1 MFGLQILDIAIGL
14 IFIYLILALTC
25 TAVNELI
32 AGALDRRSKNL
43 FAGIRNLLND
53 PAVKVPSAD
62 GAGGEGLVTS
72 FYSHPLIKSLE
83 ENGKPPSYIPSRTFA
98 LTVLDLIAPADPK
111 GLRTITDLRAAVEK
125 LEKDSLVRKA
135 LLVMIDDAGD
145 DLKKLQA
152 NIEIWFN
159 NSMDRVAAWY
169 KTRTQTIV
177 IIIAVVVV
185 LATNAD
191 TVRIGKALSNDQ
203 ALRDALVA
211 QAQEYVKTTPP
222 PGTPDAPKPPAAKI
236 KEIKENVTALQTL
249 GVPLGYGGE
258 EGPYGFTFWLSKIL
272 GLLLTVGA
280 ASLGAPFWFDMLN
293 KFINVRSAGKSPDEV
308 AKPPEAPPKR
318 PEEMP
323 PK

>member
-14 IFIYLILALTC
+14 ILIYLILALTC

-32 AGALDRRSKNL
+32 AGAFDRRSKNL
-43 FAGIRNLLND
+43 FSGIQNLLND
-53 PAVKVPSAD
+53 PTVKVKASD
-62 GAGGEGLVTS
+62 GATQDLLTS
-72 FYSHPLIKSLE
+72 FYSHPLIKALE

-98 LTVLDLIAPADPK
+98 LTLLDLVSPADPK
-111 GLRTITDLRAAVEK
+111 GPKTISDLRGAIEK
-125 LEKDSLVRKA
+125 LDKNSPLRKT
-135 LLVMIDDAGD
+135 LLVVIDDAGD
-145 DLKKLQA
+145 DLKKIQS
-152 NIEIWFN
+152 NIEVWFN
-159 NSMDRVAAWY
+159 SSMDRVAAWY
-169 KTRTQTIV
+169 KTRTQTII

-185 LATNAD
+185 GATNAD
-191 TVRIGKALSNDQ
+191 TIRIGKALSNDQ

-211 QAQEYVKTTPP
+211 QAQEYAKATPP
-222 PGTPDAPKPPAAKI
+222 AGTSAEPKPPEGKI

-249 GVPLGYGGE
+249 GVPLGYETEEPGG
-258 EGPYGFTFWLSKIL
+258 PTWWLSKIL

-308 AKPPEAPPKR
+308 AKPPEAQPKR
-318 PEEMP
+318 PEETP

>member
-1 MFGLQILDIAIGL
+1 MD
-14 IFIYLILALTC
+14 
-25 TAVNELI
+25 
-32 AGALDRRSKNL
+32 
-43 FAGIRNLLND
+43 
-53 PAVKVPSAD
+53 
-62 GAGGEGLVTS
+62 S

-83 ENGKPPSYIPSRTFA
+83 ESGRKPSYIPSRTFA
-98 LTVLDLIAPADPK
+98 LTLLDLIAPSGGGESKTIADVRRNVETLPEDS
-111 GLRTITDLRAAVEK
+111 TIR
-125 LEKDSLVRKA
+125 RA
-135 LLVMIDDAGD
+135 LLVMIDDAEG
-145 DLKKLQA
+145 DLKKVQA

-159 NSMDRVAAWY
+159 NCMDRVAAWY

-177 IIIAVVVV
+177 IVIAVLVV

-191 TVRIGKALSNDQ
+191 TLRIGKALSNDQ

-222 PGTPDAPKPPAAKI
+222 PGTPDAPKTPTDRVE
-236 KEIKENVTALQTL
+236 EIKKNVTALQTL
-249 GVPLGYGGE
+249 GVPLGYKGE
-258 EGPYGFTFWLSKIL
+258 EPDGFNWWLSKIL

-318 PEEMP
+318 KEEIP
-323 PK
+323 PQ